1 MHTTLHTRSAVC
13 KAFGGGVMSEEMS
26 PAELR
31 SRMQLT
37 LIRMVLISE
46 GKTTKLGDVIHGG
59 DPDRSPRGP
68 RSSMAEYHR
77 RQWRRARSHE
87 ARAEALQAA
96 EKALINARYAPR
108 RSLVS
113 GTLEWRLAIAR
124 DPRPAAIVAEVY
136 GVSRGHVYYCR
147 NALAKVLAT

>member
-1 MHTTLHTRSAVC
+1 
-13 KAFGGGVMSEEMS
+13 MS

-87 ARAEALQAA
+87 ARLEALQEA
-96 EKALINARYAPR
+96 EKALIRARYASRANSPLR
-108 RSLVS
+108 D
-113 GTLEWRLAIAR
+113 TLEWKRWVAS
-124 DPRPAAIVAEVY
+124 DPRPAKVVAQVYEV
-136 GVSRGHVYYCR
+136 SLSHVYYLR
-147 NALAKVLAT
+147 KQHAAYAT